1 MYYLC
6 FIYVLSMYYLKM
18 GTKWEP
24 NGYKTGTGHDHE
36 AKNRS

>member
-18 GTKWEP
+18 GTEWEA
-24 NGYKTGTGHDHE
+24 NGYKRGSEGFREVKT
-36 AKNRS
+36 